1 MDIWEIDKLV
11 LFLTF
16 VIPGF
21 VSLKAYQ
28 LLVPGPM
35 RSSGDQLIDAL
46 AYSCVNYAVLWL
58 PIAWVE
64 SSRLSAIAPPA
75 YYGFYL
81 LVFFVAPILWVLGW
95 KFLRT
100 RRWVSNRLPHP
111 SGKAWDFVFDQRKVL
126 WAKVVLENGTVV
138 GGWYGPHSFSSSA
151 PAEEQIFIEQS
162 WVLDDL
168 GQFVR
173 PKRDTA
179 GVLILSKQISHIEL
193 RNSKETVHDT
203 PDATG

>member
-28 LLVPGPM
+28 LLVPGPV
-35 RSSGDQLIDAL
+35 RNSGDQLIDAL
-46 AYSCVNYAVLWL
+46 AYSSINYAVLWF
-58 PIAWVE
+58 PITWVE
-64 SSRLSAIAPPA
+64 SGRWSTSAPLA
-75 YYGFYL
+75 YYAFYL
-81 LVFFVAPILWVLGW
+81 LVFFLAPILWVLVW

-111 SGKAWDFVFDQRKVL
+111 TGKAWDFVFEQRKTL
-126 WAKVVLENGTVV
+126 WIRVVLENGTII
-138 GGWYGPHSFSSSA
+138 GGWYGPGSFSSSA
-151 PAEEQIFIEQS
+151 PAEEQIYMEHA
-162 WVLDDL
+162 WVMSDD

-173 PKRDTA
+173 PKKGTA
-179 GVLILSKQISHIEL
+179 GVLILSKQIAYIEFKNSPEKSHAA
-193 RNSKETVHDT
+193 
-203 PDATG
+203 PDPTG